1 MALSTLRR
9 GLAPLAD
16 ALRGLF
22 VGRCVLCA
30 GGTGGLWCDACRD
43 ELAGAHAPRC
53 PLCAE
58 QTSGAQVCGRC
69 LRHPPAFSRALAV
82 ASYAFPLDAV
92 ILRLKYG
99 KDLALARPLAGLL
112 IERVRLEAKP
122 DVVIGMPLSARRM
135 RERGFNQA
143 NEIARRVAAALST
156 RFEPAAVVRVRDAA
170 PQASLPLDQR
180 AGNVKGAFAVEGSL
194 AGRTV
199 AVVDDVLTTGA
210 SLNELALT
218 LRRAGATEVVGWVLA
233 RTPQLLS
240 AGPPAAAR
248 RTL

>member
-9 GLAPLAD
+9 GLTPLAD

-22 VGRCVLCA
+22 GERCVLCA
-30 GGTGGLWCDACRD
+30 GASGAPWCADCRD
-43 ELAGAHAPRC
+43 ELPGAHAPRC

-58 QTSGAQVCGRC
+58 QTPGAQVCGRC

-99 KDLALARPLAGLL
+99 KDLALARPLAELL
-112 IERVRLEAKP
+112 IERVRPEPKP
-122 DVVIGMPLSARRM
+122 DVVVGMPSSARRM

-143 NEIARRVAAALST
+143 NEIARRVAGALRT

-180 AGNVKGAFAVEGSL
+180 AGNVRGAFVVEGSL
-194 AGRTV
+194 AGCTV

-233 RTPQLLS
+233 RTPQPVS
-240 AGPPAAAR
+240 ASPAAAAR
-248 RTL
+248 RTP